1 MRNMKK
7 ILNRIGNIIA
17 IILMIMPI
25 VIIVSNDKIGNY
37 WWILLVFSICYDF
50 YMYSNILKSEYIEE
64 IEKRYNKYIKPNKVL
79 NVDISDKEHLN
90 IYEKFI
96 EEIINDL
103 KN

>member
-1 MRNMKK
+1 MRKMKK

-79 NVDISDKEHLN
+79 NIDISDKEHLN

>member
-1 MRNMKK
+1 MRKTKK
-7 ILNRIGNIIA
+7 ILNKIGNIIA
-17 IILMIMPI
+17 IMLMIMPI

-103 KN
+103 KK

>member
-1 MRNMKK
+1 MRKMKK

>member
-1 MRNMKK
+1 MRKMKK
-7 ILNRIGNIIA
+7 ILNKIGNIIA
-17 IILMIMPI
+17 IMLMIMPI

-64 IEKRYNKYIKPNKVL
+64 IEKRYNKYIKPDKVL

>member
-1 MRNMKK
+1 MRKMKK
-7 ILNRIGNIIA
+7 ILNKTGNIIA
-17 IILMIMPI
+17 IMLMIMPI

-79 NVDISDKEHLN
+79 DVDISDKEHLN

-96 EEIINDL
+96 EEIINYL

>member
-1 MRNMKK
+1 MRKMKK

-17 IILMIMPI
+17 IMLMIMPI

-64 IEKRYNKYIKPNKVL
+64 IEKRYNKYIKPDKVL
-79 NVDISDKEHLN
+79 NIDISDKEHLN

-103 KN
+103 KK

>member
-1 MRNMKK
+1 MRKMKK

-17 IILMIMPI
+17 IMLMIMPI

-64 IEKRYNKYIKPNKVL
+64 IEKKYNKYIKPNKVL

-103 KN
+103 KK

>member
-1 MRNMKK
+1 MRKMKK

-25 VIIVSNDKIGNY
+25 VIIVTNDKIGNY

>member
-1 MRNMKK
+1 MRKMKK

-17 IILMIMPI
+17 IMLMIMPI

>member
-1 MRNMKK
+1 MKK
-7 ILNRIGNIIA
+7 VLC
-17 IILMIMPI
+17 
-25 VIIVSNDKIGNY
+25 KIGNVIAILLMVSPIIIISLNNKLDNY
-37 WWILLVFSICYDF
+37 WWLLLILSICYDF
-50 YMYSNILKSEYIEE
+50 YIYSNILKSEYIEE

-103 KN
+103 KK

>member
-1 MRNMKK
+1 MRKMKK

-17 IILMIMPI
+17 ILLMIMPI

-103 KN
+103 KK

>member
-1 MRNMKK
+1 MRKMKK

-17 IILMIMPI
+17 IMLMIMPI

-103 KN
+103 KK

>member
-1 MRNMKK
+1 MRKMKK
-7 ILNRIGNIIA
+7 ILNKIGNIMA
-17 IILMIMPI
+17 IMLMIMPI

-37 WWILLVFSICYDF
+37 WWILLVLSICYDF

-64 IEKRYNKYIKPNKVL
+64 IEKRYNKYIKPDKVL
-79 NVDISDKEHLN
+79 NVDVSDKEHLN

-96 EEIINDL
+96 EEIINNL

>member
-1 MRNMKK
+1 MRKMKK

-17 IILMIMPI
+17 IMLMIMPI
-25 VIIVSNDKIGNY
+25 VIIASNDKIGNY
-37 WWILLVFSICYDF
+37 WWILLAFSICYDF
-50 YMYSNILKSEYIEE
+50 YMYSNILKSKYIEE

-79 NVDISDKEHLN
+79 NVDISGKEHLN

-96 EEIINDL
+96 EEIINAL

>member
-1 MRNMKK
+1 MRKMKK
-7 ILNRIGNIIA
+7 ILNKTGNIIA
-17 IILMIMPI
+17 IMLMIMPI

>member
-1 MRNMKK
+1 MRKMKK

-17 IILMIMPI
+17 IMLMIMPI
-25 VIIVSNDKIGNY
+25 VIIVSNDKIDNY

-103 KN
+103 KK

>member
-1 MRNMKK
+1 MRKMKK
-7 ILNRIGNIIA
+7 ILNKTGNIIA
-17 IILMIMPI
+17 IMLMIMPI

-64 IEKRYNKYIKPNKVL
+64 IEKRYNKYIKTNKVL
-79 NVDISDKEHLN
+79 DVDISDKEHLN

>member
-1 MRNMKK
+1 MRKMKK
-7 ILNRIGNIIA
+7 ILNKTGNIIA
-17 IILMIMPI
+17 IMLMIMPI

-64 IEKRYNKYIKPNKVL
+64 IEKRYNKYIKPNKML
-79 NVDISDKEHLN
+79 DVDISGKEHLS